1 MLMYSFILLKKS
13 FMQQQTSM
21 LRSFALYCCLLLSN
35 MALAGKP
42 PGVPDVDHP
51 DTRLVVVANMA
62 VADGSSTNTVRA
74 HIVDEF
80 GNPVVNQEVSFEV
93 NGTFFTAFTNASGDA
108 MLSFSVNTAGNVSIK
123 ARVGGKLLKFSNPIT
138 VTFVPGPVS
147 VVVEDTY
154 LEVVQDDAIANGT
167 ATNRVKA
174 HVTDANGN
182 LIINQPVTFQILSGT
197 GTLLGSHT
205 VNTGPN
211 GEAYIDIVSTVAG
224 QVSIIANLGGLAIVN
239 GSPAIVTFVADV
251 PDLSA
256 GGGTALSVVTNN
268 AAANGT
274 ATNSVKATVVDANG
288 NPVANQSVEF
298 FIYNGVGVIVG
309 SSTVVTGPNGEAEI
323 QLTSTFAGQVSIT
336 AELNGTPI
344 VNGSPA
350 VVTFVA
356 DVPDVSAGGGSSL
369 SVVTTNAVANG
380 TAVNSVKATLRDAN
394 GNLVANQA
402 VEFFILDGNGNIVG
416 STTVTTDVN
425 GEALI
430 TLTSTVAGNVSIGAN
445 VNGAAIVN
453 GSPAIVTFVA
463 DVPDVSAGGG
473 TLLVV
478 VDNNAVANG
487 SATNSVKAIVKDAN
501 GNPVANQAVEFFI
514 IDGNGN
520 IVGSHTVTTG
530 PNGEA
535 LITLTSTVAGN
546 VSIGANINGSSI
558 VNGSPAVVTFVPD
571 VPDVSAGGGT
581 LLVVVDN
588 NAVANGT
595 ATNSV
600 KAVVKDSNGNPVAN
614 QAVEFFIVDG
624 TGNIVGSNTVTTG
637 PNGEALITLTS
648 TVAGNVSIGA
658 NINGSPIVNGSP
670 AVVTFVPDTPDLSA
684 GGGTELVVVTNNA
697 AANGTAANSVK
708 VVVKDANG
716 NPVPNQTV
724 EFFITDGT
732 GAIVGSSTVTTN
744 ANGEATVQI
753 TSTVVG
759 NVSLRAEVNGTPV
772 VNGSP
777 AVVTFVPDV
786 PDVSAGGGTVLSVVT
801 TNAVANGTATNSVKA
816 LVKDANGNPVPNQS
830 VEFFIT
836 DGTGT
841 IIGSSTVTTDANG
854 EAVIQLTSTVAGNV
868 SIRAEVN
875 GSPIVNESPAV
886 VTFVPDIPDM
896 SAGGGTELV
905 VVTNNAAANGTA
917 TNSIKAVV
925 KDANGNP
932 VPNQMVEFF
941 ITDGTGTVV
950 GSSIVTTN
958 ANGEALIEIT
968 SNVAGIVRLKANV
981 NGTEIIKGSPAEVE
995 FIWQPDTDNP
1005 ATVLLVVDD
1014 NALADGTE
1022 KNSIKAH
1029 VVAPDG
1035 NVLPNKS
1042 VRFRIASGNGEIVT
1056 AQPVITD
1063 ANGDAQIHIISQTP
1077 GQVQFSADVEDK
1089 SIKNGSPATVKFV
1102 TPDIWVPRVFTPNND
1117 GRNDIIRPIITAPIK
1132 FGYFSIYNRWGNL
1145 LFSTA
1150 DPNKGW
1156 DGRFKGVIQPNET
1169 YIWIITGT
1177 DSNNHAVKRRGM
1189 FSLVR

>member
-1 MLMYSFILLKKS
+1 MRYVWTVFRKSAVRHIALL
-13 FMQQQTSM
+13 
-21 LRSFALYCCLLLSN
+21 CCLLL
-35 MALAGKP
+35 AIKGVWAAP

-51 DTRLVVVANMA
+51 DTRLVVVANLA
-62 VADGSSTNTVRA
+62 VADGSSTNTVKA

-80 GNPVVNQEVSFEV
+80 GNPVAYQEVSFEV
-93 NGTFFTAFTNASGDA
+93 NGTFFTAFTNGSGDA
-108 MLSFSVNTAGNVSIK
+108 LLSFSVNTAGNVSIK

-154 LEVVQDDAIANGT
+154 LEVVHDNAIANGT
-167 ATNRVKA
+167 ATNRVQA

-197 GTLLGSHT
+197 GTLMGSHT
-205 VNTGPN
+205 VNTGPG

-239 GSPAIVTFVADV
+239 GSPAVVTFVADA

-256 GGGTALSVVTNN
+256 GGGTALSVGANN
-268 AAANGT
+268 AVANGM

-298 FIYNGVGVIVG
+298 FIYNGAGLIIG

-323 QLTSTFAGQVSIT
+323 QLTSTVAGQVSIT

-402 VEFFILDGNGNIVG
+402 VEFFIIDGNGNIVG
-416 STTVTTDVN
+416 TSTVTTDAN
-425 GEALI
+425 GEAI
-430 TLTSTVAGNVSIGAN
+430 IEITSTVAGNVSIGAN
-445 VNGAAIVN
+445 VNGTAIVN
-453 GSPAIVTFVA
+453 GSPAVVTFVA

-487 SATNSVKAIVKDAN
+487 TAANSVKAIVKDAN
-501 GNPVANQAVEFFI
+501 GNA
-514 IDGNGN
+514 
-520 IVGSHTVTTG
+520 
-530 PNGEA
+530 
-535 LITLTSTVAGN
+535 
-546 VSIGANINGSSI
+546 
-558 VNGSPAVVTFVPD
+558 
-571 VPDVSAGGGT
+571 
-581 LLVVVDN
+581 
-588 NAVANGT
+588 
-595 ATNSV
+595 
-600 KAVVKDSNGNPVAN
+600 VAN

-624 TGNIVGSNTVTTG
+624 NGNIVGSSIVTTG

-670 AVVTFVPDTPDLSA
+670 AVVTFVPDVPDVSAGGGTLLLVVDNNAVANGTATNSVKAIVKDANGNPVANQAVEFFIIDGNGNIVGSNTVMTGPNGEALITVTSTVAGNVSIGANINGSPVVNGSPAVVTFVPDVPDVSA
-684 GGGTELVVVTNNA
+684 GGGTEMVVVTNNA
-697 AANGTAANSVK
+697 AANGTATNSVK

-724 EFFITDGT
+724 EFFIIDGT
-732 GAIVGSSTVTTN
+732 GAIVGSATVTTD

-753 TSTVVG
+753 TSPVVG

-801 TNAVANGTATNSVKA
+801 TNAIANGTAVNSVKA
-816 LVKDANGNPVPNQS
+816 VVKDANGNPVPNQT

-841 IIGSSTVTTDANG
+841 ITGSSTVTTDANG

-875 GSPIVNESPAV
+875 GSPIVNGSPAV
-886 VTFVPDIPDM
+886 VTFVPDVPDM

-925 KDANGNP
+925 KDVNGNP
-932 VPNQMVEFF
+932 VPNQTVEFF
-941 ITDGTGTVV
+941 ITDGTGTIV
-950 GSSIVTTN
+950 GSSVVTTN

-968 SNVAGIVRLKANV
+968 STAAGIVRLKANV
-981 NGTEIIKGSPAEVE
+981 NGTEIIKGSPAEVV

-1056 AQPVITD
+1056 PQPVMTD

-1177 DSNNHAVKRRGM
+1177 DKDNHPVKRRGM